1 VRRGVLLLAVLVL
14 AGCGNHQPATV
25 PVALTTRDTLF
36 VNAVRANTHTFWYM
50 ADAELALRGR
60 GVCDVLAL
68 GGTVRDAAKQLPAGV
83 TKRGELDAV
92 YFAGLAAHDYCP
104 QYPTTK
110 PRPYA

>member
-1 VRRGVLLLAVLVL
+1 VKPPAALLAALLL
-14 AGCGNHQPATV
+14 AGCGSHAPSTV
-25 PVALTTRDTLF
+25 AYQETTTDILF
-36 VNAVRANTHTFWYM
+36 VNAVRANTHTFWEM
-50 ADAELALRGR
+50 GDADMALRGR

>member
-1 VRRGVLLLAVLVL
+1 VRRGALLAALLVL

-68 GGTVRDAAKQLPAGV
+68 GGTVRDAAKQMPAGV